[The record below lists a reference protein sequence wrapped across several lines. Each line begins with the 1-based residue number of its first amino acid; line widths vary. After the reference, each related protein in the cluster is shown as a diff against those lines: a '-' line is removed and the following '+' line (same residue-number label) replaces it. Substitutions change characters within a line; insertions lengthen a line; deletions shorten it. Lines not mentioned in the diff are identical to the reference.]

1 MLLRRFLSL
10 TAFVC
15 SFGVSAAIAN
25 PQVQFQTTQG
35 SFVVELNP
43 TLAPVSV
50 KNFLSY
56 VKEGHY
62 SNTLFHRVINGFM
75 VQAGGFTEGMQEK
88 SVRAPI
94 ALESKNGLKNIKGSI
109 AMARTGNPNSA
120 TAQFFINVADNSAL
134 DYPNPDGHG
143 YAVFGKVIAGMEVI
157 DKIRTT
163 PTTTQGPHQNV
174 PVTPIIIESAKQIAE

>member
-10 TAFVC
+10 VAFVC

-25 PQVQFQTTQG
+25 PQVEFQTTQG
-35 SFVVELNP
+35 NFVVELNP
-43 TLAPVSV
+43 ALAPISV

-75 VQAGGFTEGMQEK
+75 VQAGGFTEGMQQK
-88 SVRAPI
+88 PVHAPI

-109 AMARTGNPNSA
+109 AMARTNDPNSA

-134 DYPNPDGHG
+134 DYPGRDGYG

-163 PTTTQGPHQNV
+163 PTTAQGMHFNV
-174 PVTPIIIESAKQIAE
+174 PVTPIIIQSAKQIAE